1 MNILK
6 NPHFDAQRC
15 TYCNLWMQDGHESGF
30 FMCQNHNIIVGF
42 MYQQS
47 NELVYRIFM
56 RKDDEFIIQ
65 MMFDVRNN
73 EFNLIKMP
81 TIKPGQDTLST
92 QGLVKLSFLPDIQP
106 EQFDEYLE
114 KLLNMQVFT

>member
-1 MNILK
+1 
-6 NPHFDAQRC
+6 
-15 TYCNLWMQDGHESGF
+15 
-30 FMCQNHNIIVGF
+30 